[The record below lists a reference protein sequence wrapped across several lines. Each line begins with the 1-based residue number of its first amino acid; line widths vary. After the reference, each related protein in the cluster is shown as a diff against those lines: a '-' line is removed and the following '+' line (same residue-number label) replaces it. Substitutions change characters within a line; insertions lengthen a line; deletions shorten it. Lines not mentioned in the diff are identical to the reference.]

1 MIFTEIGQSR
11 KMVGNLDRE
20 LDVIGSLKDLCKH
33 SGIHCGH
40 IRAVGYVKDPEL
52 RRYSQSQ
59 SAYLDAEIFKG
70 VYQLTGCE
78 GFLSLGETDA
88 DDADLMIHTVAAA
101 SGVGRNKVVVGQLVG
116 GAVIQF
122 EFLIEVFDSIS
133 LRRMHD
139 PATGLGLWLQAMP
152 TGTAVAEDPTVLPT
166 LKDPEIKGGRAEPE
180 EIELD
185 EIELER
191 GDWLDHPRLGQ
202 CQVLARDN
210 DERVPVKLPSGR
222 VAELHLGLFRMFRI
236 GRKQGGTVYK
246 VEVRRKKT

>member
-11 KMVGNLDRE
+11 KMVGSLDRE
-20 LDVIGSLKDLCKH
+20 LDVIGSLKELCKQH
-33 SGIHCGH
+33 GIHCGH
-40 IRAVGYVKDPEL
+40 IRAVGYAKYPAL
-52 RRYSQSQ
+52 RRYSRSQ
-59 SAYLDAEIFKG
+59 GAYLAAETFQG

-78 GFLSLGETDA
+78 GFISVGENDEI
-88 DDADLMIHTVAAA
+88 DLMIHTVAAA
-101 SGVGRNKVVVGQLVG
+101 SDAGRNKVVVGQLVG
-116 GAVIQF
+116 GEVIQF
-122 EFLIEVFDSIS
+122 EFLVEVFDSLS

-139 PATGLGLWLQAMP
+139 TATGLELWLQAMP
-152 TGTAVAEDPTVLPT
+152 TGNDAEENLLATAPPVEAGTNTPHMKPH
-166 LKDPEIKGGRAEPE
+166 

-185 EIELER
+185 DVALER

-202 CQVLARDN
+202 CQILAPDN

-222 VAELHLGLFRMFRI
+222 VAELHLGLFKMFRI

>member
-20 LDVIGSLKDLCKH
+20 LDVVGSLKDLCKH
-33 SGIHCGH
+33 NRIHCGH
-40 IRAVGYVKDPEL
+40 VRAVGYVQDPEL
-52 RRYSQSQ
+52 RRYSRSQ
-59 SAYLDAEIFKG
+59 SAYLTPEVFKG
-70 VYQLTGCE
+70 VYQITGCE
-78 GFLSLGETDA
+78 GFISLGETDA
-88 DDADLMIHTVAAA
+88 DETDLMLHTVAAA

-116 GAVIQF
+116 GEVIQF

-139 PATGLGLWLQAMP
+139 SVTGLGLWLQAMP
-152 TGTAVAEDPTVLPT
+152 TGVSAADDLILAPIAVE
-166 LKDPEIKGGRAEPE
+166 PEAGARHLEPE
-180 EIELD
+180 EIELE

-222 VAELHLGLFRMFRI
+222 VAELHLGLFKMFRI
-236 GRKQGGTVYK
+236 GRKQGGTVYR
-246 VEVRRKKT
+246 VEVRRKKS

>member
-11 KMVGNLDRE
+11 KLVGSLDRE
-20 LDVIGSLKDLCKH
+20 LDVIGSLKDLCKQ
-33 SGIHCGH
+33 SSIQCGH
-40 IRAVGYVKDPEL
+40 VRAVGYVKDPEL
-52 RRYSQSQ
+52 RRYSRSQ
-59 SAYLDAEIFKG
+59 SAYL
-70 VYQLTGCE
+70 TH
-78 GFLSLGETDA
+78 ETD
-88 DDADLMIHTVAAA
+88 LMLHTVAAA

-116 GAVIQF
+116 GEVIQF
-122 EFLIEVFDSIS
+122 EFLIEVFESIS

-152 TGTAVAEDPTVLPT
+152 TGPEQADELITAAEP
-166 LKDPEIKGGRAEPE
+166 KEPEHKGGRADPE

-191 GDWLDHPRLGQ
+191 GDWLDHPRLGH

-222 VAELHLGLFRMFRI
+222 VAELHLGLFRMFRV
-236 GRKQGGTVYK
+236 GRKQGGTVYR

>member
-20 LDVIGSLKDLCKH
+20 LDVIGSLKELCKQN
-33 SGIHCGH
+33 GIHCGH
-40 IRAVGYVKDPEL
+40 LRAVGYVKDPEL
-52 RRYSQSQ
+52 RRYSRSQ
-59 SAYLDAEIFKG
+59 SAYLEPETFKG

-88 DDADLMIHTVAAA
+88 DETDLMVHTVAAA

-116 GAVIQF
+116 GEVIQF
-122 EFLIEVFDSIS
+122 EFLIEVFESIS

-139 PATGLGLWLQAMP
+139 ASTGLGLWLQAMP
-152 TGTAVAEDPTVLPT
+152 TGEDATDEAAEVPAAKEPDA
-166 LKDPEIKGGRAEPE
+166 GSRRAEPE

>member
-11 KMVGNLDRE
+11 KMVGSLDRE
-20 LDVIGSLKDLCKH
+20 LDVIDSLKDLCKQH
-33 SGIHCGH
+33 DIHCGH
-40 IRAVGYVKDPEL
+40 IRAVGYVKDPAL
-52 RRYSQSQ
+52 RRYSRSQ
-59 SAYLDAEIFKG
+59 SAYLAAETFQG
-70 VYQLTGCE
+70 VYQLTGCD
-78 GFLSLGETDA
+78 GFISLGENDEV
-88 DDADLMIHTVAAA
+88 DLMLHTVAAA

-116 GAVIQF
+116 GEVIQF
-122 EFLIEVFDSIS
+122 EFLIDVFDSLS

-139 PATGLGLWLQAMP
+139 TATGLELWLQAMP
-152 TGTAVAEDPTVLPT
+152 AGDAAEDSLP
-166 LKDPEIKGGRAEPE
+166 LAAPLVDADPNTPHMEAH

-185 EIELER
+185 DVALER

-222 VAELHLGLFRMFRI
+222 VAELHLGLFKMFRI

-246 VEVRRKKT
+246 VEVRRRKT

>member
-11 KMVGNLDRE
+11 KMVGSLDRE
-20 LDVIGSLKDLCKH
+20 LDVIDSLKDLCKH
-33 SGIHCGH
+33 HDIHCGN
-40 IRAVGYVKDPEL
+40 IRAVGYVKAPEL
-52 RRYSQSQ
+52 RRYSRSQ
-59 SAYLDAEIFKG
+59 SAYLAAETFQG

-78 GFLSLGETDA
+78 GFISVGENEEI
-88 DDADLMIHTVAAA
+88 DLMIHTVAAA
-101 SGVGRNKVVVGQLVG
+101 SGVGRNKIVVGQLVG
-116 GAVIQF
+116 GEVIQF
-122 EFLIEVFDSIS
+122 EFLIEVFESLS

-139 PATGLGLWLQAMP
+139 TATGLELWLQAMP
-152 TGTAVAEDPTVLPT
+152 AGNAAEEYLSPAVAPSMDEDPNAPHT
-166 LKDPEIKGGRAEPE
+166 ESH

-185 EIELER
+185 DVSLER

-222 VAELHLGLFRMFRI
+222 VAELHLGLFKMFRI
-236 GRKQGGTVYK
+236 GRKQGGTVYR

>member
-1 MIFTEIGQSR
+1 
-11 KMVGNLDRE
+11 
-20 LDVIGSLKDLCKH
+20 
-33 SGIHCGH
+33 
-40 IRAVGYVKDPEL
+40 
-52 RRYSQSQ
+52 
-59 SAYLDAEIFKG
+59 
-70 VYQLTGCE
+70 
-78 GFLSLGETDA
+78 
-88 DDADLMIHTVAAA
+88 
-101 SGVGRNKVVVGQLVG
+101 
-116 GAVIQF
+116 VIQF

-139 PATGLGLWLQAMP
+139 PDTGLDLWLQAMP
-152 TGTAVAEDPTVLPT
+152 AGTEADDELVAAPARRE
-166 LKDPEIKGGRAEPE
+166 PETGGRRSEVE

-222 VAELHLGLFRMFRI
+222 VAELHLGLFKMFRA
-236 GRKQGGTVYK
+236 GRKQGGSVYK